1 MALYDNPPS
10 VDPATGRLPSYKQV
24 LQQDPATGVYK
35 IKYEYTQ
42 VSQRFAGLQSPA
54 EILNKQ
60 LTTPVT
66 TFPGIGTGTG
76 DDSDDDTDDDSD
88 SGNDTG
94 GGTGGGVQTNLSQGD
109 GRDGGYYDFQGGGNA
124 FGEDNRSD
132 LQKQLDTAFP
142 TGLERLGVGL
152 VGGLVARG
160 IPGIGTL
167 ASKLGQSY
175 MTTQR
180 ENALADI
187 NQAIEDGTFTVGYK
201 TSEIAKALEDN
212 KNLPDNVVDYMTRV
226 ISMKNIPVKRSTVL
240 DDSFASLGGVVQDP
254 MTGDAQIAEQIAAE
268 NRPGASYG
276 WNSVSGSTMTS
287 NSVTTNDDGTTTTN
301 LSGIQTADSILNE
314 GTSGTNNYSDTQVN
328 NAQNTINGAVQ
339 EGGPAYGLD
348 EGLSAIGYGYDAD
361 TGNYSG
367 TVGWSGGT
375 VTTGYNANIQNE
387 NYQNFFNQN
396 TPDPDPSPVSTGGD
410 GTDDTSPSTPDP
422 STPEPS
428 TPDLGGPDPSKP
440 SKGSCFVAG
449 THVTMADGTAK
460 NIEDI
465 AIGEKLKGETGDNI
479 VVEFDRP
486 TLGERLLF
494 AINDGEPFVTSE
506 HPFKTSDGWKAIDPT
521 ETAKETDMY
530 VEKLNVGDVL
540 ITDADQIKVDKIKA
554 HNGNSEDTVY
564 NFILEGDRTYYADGY
579 LVHNKGPSGPGGCFV
594 EGTPIQMADGTTKEI
609 TTIKV
614 GEEIRGGIV
623 QAKMEFMPQNIYDYK
638 GVLVSGSHWV
648 VEDNQLIAVEDSK
661 HGVLTDRVE
670 PVYTFKTSDN
680 RIWINDI
687 EFGDFETGTDEDW
700 EPHFEM
706 VRQDLNKKLR
716 GEI

>member
-54 EILNKQ
+54 EILNEQ

-76 DDSDDDTDDDSD
+76 DDSDDDSGDDSD

-109 GRDGGYYDFQGGGNA
+109 GRDGGYYDFQGGGGNA
-124 FGEDNRSD
+124 FATDDRSD
-132 LQKQLDTAFP
+132 LQKQLDFAYP
-142 TGLERLGVGL
+142 TGLERLGAGVLGF
-152 VGGLVARG
+152 GISQ
-160 IPGIGTL
+160 IPGIGPL
-167 ASKLGQSY
+167 VSKLGAGY
-175 MTTQR
+175 MSTQKDK
-180 ENALADI
+180 AIADI
-187 NQAIEDGTFTVGYK
+187 NQSIEDGTFGSGYK
-201 TSEIAKALEDN
+201 LSELAKIREDN
-212 KNLPDNVVDYMTRV
+212 TNLPE
-226 ISMKNIPVKRSTVL
+226 NITEAL
-240 DDSFASLGGVVQDP
+240 DRIIASSSITPTKKPTTPFASLGGVVQDP

-375 VTTGYNANIQNE
+375 VTTGYNPNIQNP

-396 TPDPDPSPVSTGGD
+396 
-410 GTDDTSPSTPDP
+410 
-422 STPEPS
+422 
-428 TPDLGGPDPSKP
+428 
-440 SKGSCFVAG
+440 
-449 THVTMADGTAK
+449 
-460 NIEDI
+460 
-465 AIGEKLKGETGDNI
+465 
-479 VVEFDRP
+479 
-486 TLGERLLF
+486 
-494 AINDGEPFVTSE
+494 
-506 HPFKTSDGWKAIDPT
+506 
-521 ETAKETDMY
+521 
-530 VEKLNVGDVL
+530 
-540 ITDADQIKVDKIKA
+540 
-554 HNGNSEDTVY
+554 
-564 NFILEGDRTYYADGY
+564 
-579 LVHNKGPSGPGGCFV
+579 
-594 EGTPIQMADGTTKEI
+594 
-609 TTIKV
+609 
-614 GEEIRGGIV
+614 
-623 QAKMEFMPQNIYDYK
+623 
-638 GVLVSGSHWV
+638 
-648 VEDNQLIAVEDSK
+648 
-661 HGVLTDRVE
+661 
-670 PVYTFKTSDN
+670 
-680 RIWINDI
+680 
-687 EFGDFETGTDEDW
+687 
-700 EPHFEM
+700 
-706 VRQDLNKKLR
+706 
-716 GEI
+716 